1 MELSFSGK
9 PVSPVQKMLD
19 KSPYMGCAYATVQ
32 KNVYNTLVRL
42 LSKKYSLADLR
53 ALSLTCR
60 EYTILSDKSME
71 TLTPKISVS
80 SCSAFNWM
88 GTSILSTL
96 KGGIVDAKLEKT
108 IGEKKRFS
116 FVVVF
121 PHCIKRKGFNLKIS
135 WVGRGT
141 IRRTVYFN
149 VVFREGEGGKV
160 KRKNIN
166 YF

>member
-1 MELSFSGK
+1 
-9 PVSPVQKMLD
+9 
-19 KSPYMGCAYATVQ
+19 MGCSYATVQ

-108 IGEKKRFS
+108 IGEKKGFPLLS
-116 FVVVF
+116 FF
-121 PHCIKRKGFNLKIS
+121 LIASKEKAL
-135 WVGRGT
+135 T
-141 IRRTVYFN
+141 
-149 VVFREGEGGKV
+149 
-160 KRKNIN
+160 
-166 YF
+166 